1 MPENEV
7 SKVGS
12 ESNETYSTESD
23 YWTVKR
29 AIESKAELKQIFTN
43 PKRYADLKKYI
54 LDKNQVKDELTK
66 IATDDAYGKALG
78 V

>member
-12 ESNETYSTESD
+12 ESNETYCTESD
-23 YWTVKR
+23 YWSVKR
-29 AIESKAELKQIFTN
+29 VLEAKAEMKQIFAN

-54 LDKNQVKDELTK
+54 LAKNQVKDELTK

-78 V
+78 A